1 MIINQL
7 ITFAIEKRW
16 LVLVLTLLLAA
27 FGAYK
32 TTQLP
37 IDAVPDITNIQ
48 VQINSSAPGYSP
60 LEAEQRISYSIENA
74 MAGIPKLDYT
84 RSLSRYGL
92 SQVTVIFEEGT
103 DIYWA
108 RQQISERLQSIQG
121 ELPANIEP
129 KLGPV
134 ASGLGEIFTYAV
146 QAKPDAVTDSGK
158 PYSAEDLRTIQDWI
172 IRPQLVK
179 VKGITEINSIGGY
192 AREYQVAPIPGK
204 LFAYKV
210 TLEDLVTTL
219 EKNNQNSGAGYIERN
234 GEQWLIRSPGQLN
247 NLEEIAQLVVTR
259 RDDAPVR
266 IKDLATVQYGKEL
279 RTGSATFEGEETVL
293 GTAFM
298 LLGENSRTVSKAVA
312 KKLNEINDFLPPGIQ
327 AVPLYDRTTLV
338 DKTIDTVR
346 TNLFEGAVLVIAV
359 LFALL
364 GNIRAAFIVAL
375 VIPLSMLFA
384 ITGMAMN
391 RVSGNL
397 MSLGAIDF
405 GIIVDGAVIVVE
417 NALRRLGISQK
428 KHGRLLTLQE
438 RLLEVTESTKEVF
451 SPAVFGMLIIMLVY
465 LPIFALSGIEGK
477 MFHPMAFTVVAAL
490 FGALIFSITFVPA
503 AIAIL
508 VKGKVSEEENWV
520 MKKARQ
526 VYQPLLKIALKH
538 SLFVFIA
545 AGLLLAASAYQ
556 STRMGSEFLP
566 QLDEHDIAL
575 HAMRIPG
582 TGIAQATEMQL
593 LLEKRIMQIPEIKQV
608 FSKIGTAEI
617 ASDPMP
623 PNVADTFLIL
633 KETTDWPNPNKPKQ
647 QLVDE
652 IRSAIEELPGNNY
665 ELTQPIEMRF
675 NELISGVRADVA
687 LRIYGDDLN
696 TLAEIGSNVS
706 QLLAKI
712 SGGADVR
719 MEQADGLPMISV
731 EPQRDHLALLGL
743 SVADVQDT
751 LRSAISGIETGLIYE
766 GDRRFKLLVRMDES
780 LSKDPEALAQIPVA
794 IPNPSPFLAIDK
806 DDESELLFVPLGEV
820 AHIVEIEGPNQIN
833 RRSGKRNIVV
843 SANVEGRDLGSF
855 ISETQALMRNEL
867 KLPAGYW
874 LEYGGTFEQ
883 LESAS
888 QRLSIVVPI
897 TLLLILGLLYS
908 AFGSIR
914 DTLIIFTG
922 VPLALTGGIIA
933 LTLRDMPLS
942 ISAGVGFIAL
952 SGVAVLNGVVMLSFI
967 KELRDSGLELTKAVW
982 QGASQRLRPVLMT
995 ALVASLGFV
1004 PMAFNTGTGAEV
1016 QRPLATV
1023 VIGGIVSSTLLTLV
1037 VLPALYQWVHS
1048 RFNHKSLC

>member
-1 MIINQL
+1 MTINHL
-7 ITFAIEKRW
+7 ITFAIERRW
-16 LVLVLTLLLAA
+16 LIMVLTLLLATL
-27 FGAYK
+27 GIYK

-60 LEAEQRISYSIENA
+60 LEAEQRISYTVENA

-108 RQQISERLQSIQG
+108 RQQISERLQGIQS
-121 ELPANIEP
+121 ELPAGIEP

-146 QAKPDAVTDSGK
+146 QAEVDAVTDAGK

-179 VKGITEINSIGGY
+179 VPGITEINSMGGY

-210 TLEDLVTTL
+210 TMNELVETL
-219 EKNNQNSGAGYIERN
+219 KNNNQNSGAGYIERN

-266 IKDLATVQYGKEL
+266 IKDLAEVQYGKEL
-279 RTGSATFEGEETVL
+279 RTGSATFNSEETVL

-312 KKLNEINDFLPPGIQ
+312 KKLIEINDFLPPGIH
-327 AVPLYDRTTLV
+327 AVPVYDRTTLV

-364 GNIRAAFIVAL
+364 GNIRAALIVAL

-417 NALRRLGISQK
+417 NALRRLGLAQK
-428 KHGRLLTLQE
+428 KYGRLLTLQE
-438 RLLEVTESTKEVF
+438 RLLEVTASTKEVF
-451 SPAVFGMLIIMLVY
+451 RPAVFGMLIIMLVY
-465 LPIFALSGIEGK
+465 LPIFALAGVEGK

-503 AIAIL
+503 AVAIL
-508 VKGKVSEEENWV
+508 VKGKVSEEENIV
-520 MKKARQ
+520 MAKARRL
-526 VYQPLLKIALKH
+526 YQPLLKTALNN
-538 SLFVFIA
+538 SPIVFIA
-545 AGLLLAASAYQ
+545 AIILLSATAYQ
-556 STRMGSEFLP
+556 STRLGSEFLP

-582 TGIAQATEMQL
+582 TGIEQATKMQL
-593 LLEKRIMQIPEIKQV
+593 LLEKRIMEFPEVKHV

-617 ASDPMP
+617 ATDPMP

-633 KETTDWPNPNKPKQ
+633 KPIADWPNPEKEKQ

-652 IRSAIEELPGNNY
+652 IRHAIEEIPGNNY

-687 LRIYGDDLN
+687 LRIYGDDLD
-696 TLAEIGSNVS
+696 TLAKIGGQVS
-706 QLLAKI
+706 QLLAQV
-712 SGGADVR
+712 SGGQDVR
-719 MEQADGLPMISV
+719 MEQAKGLPMISV
-731 EPQRDHLALLGL
+731 IPQRDHLALLGL
-743 SVADVQDT
+743 SVADVQET
-751 LRSAISGIETGLIYE
+751 LRSAVSGIETGLIYE

-780 LSKDPEALAQIPVA
+780 LSKDPKSLAQIPVA
-794 IPNPSPFLAIDK
+794 IPYPRSP
-806 DDESELLFVPLGEV
+806 DDEKSELDYVPLGEI
-820 AHIVEIEGPNQIN
+820 ADIVEIQGPNQIN

-843 SANVEGRDLGSF
+843 SANVEDRDLGSF
-855 ISETQALMRNEL
+855 ITETQELMRNEL

-908 AFGSIR
+908 AFSSMR

-942 ISAGVGFIAL
+942 ISAGIGFIAL

-967 KELRDSGLELTKAVW
+967 KELRESGLELAQAVW

-1023 VIGGIVSSTLLTLV
+1023 VIGGIISSTLLTLI
-1037 VLPALYQWVHS
+1037 VLPTLYQWVHS
-1048 RFNHKSLC
+1048 RFKGRT

>member
-1 MIINQL
+1 MINHL
-7 ITFAIEKRW
+7 IAFAIERRW
-16 LVLVLTLLLAA
+16 LVMAMTLLLAA
-27 FGAYK
+27 LGIYK

-37 IDAVPDITNIQ
+37 IDAVPDITNVQ

-74 MAGIPKLDYT
+74 MAGIPKLEYT

-108 RQQISERLQSIQG
+108 RQQISERLQGIQG
-121 ELPANIEP
+121 ELPAGIEP
-129 KLGPV
+129 NLGPV

-146 QAKPDAVTDSGK
+146 QAEPDAVTDEGK

-179 VKGITEINSIGGY
+179 VPGITEINSMGGY

-210 TLEDLVTTL
+210 TMSKLVETL
-219 EKNNQNSGAGYIERN
+219 KNNNQNSGAGYIERN
-234 GEQWLIRSPGQLN
+234 GEQWLIRSPGQLD
-247 NLEEIAQLVVTR
+247 NLDDIAQLVVTR

-266 IKDLATVQYGKEL
+266 IKDLAEVKYGKEL
-279 RTGSATFEGEETVL
+279 RTGSATFNSEETVL

-298 LLGENSRTVSKAVA
+298 LLGENSRTVSKVVA
-312 KKLNEINDFLPPGIQ
+312 KKLTEINDFLPPGIN

-417 NALRRLGISQK
+417 NALRRLGLAQK
-428 KHGRLLTLQE
+428 KYGRLLTLQE

-451 SPAVFGMLIIMLVY
+451 RPAVFGMLIIMLVY
-465 LPIFALSGIEGK
+465 LPIFALAGVEGK

-490 FGALIFSITFVPA
+490 LGALIFSITFVPA

-508 VKGKVSEEENWV
+508 VKGKVSEEENFV
-520 MKKARQ
+520 MEKARKF
-526 VYQPLLKIALKH
+526 YQPLLKAALNNGPI
-538 SLFVFIA
+538 VFIA
-545 AGLLLAASAYQ
+545 AIILVAATGYQ
-556 STRMGSEFLP
+556 STRLGSEFLP

-582 TGIAQATEMQL
+582 TGIEQATEMQR
-593 LLEKRIMQIPEIKQV
+593 LLEKRIMEFPEVQKV

-617 ASDPMP
+617 ATDPMP

-633 KETTDWPNPNKPKQ
+633 KAVKDWPNPEKSKQ
-647 QLVDE
+647 ELLNQIRIALEE
-652 IRSAIEELPGNNY
+652 IPGNNY

-675 NELISGVRADVA
+675 NELISGVRANVA
-687 LRIYGDDLN
+687 LRIYGDDLE
-696 TLAEIGSNVS
+696 TLAQVGNQAS

-712 SGGADVR
+712 SGGQDVR
-719 MEQADGLPMISV
+719 MEQAKGLPMISV
-731 EPQRDHLALLGL
+731 IPQRDHLALLGL
-743 SVADVQDT
+743 SVADVQET
-751 LRSAISGIETGLIYE
+751 LRSAVSGIETGLIYE

-780 LSKDPEALAQIPVA
+780 LSRDPKALAQIPVA
-794 IPNPSPFLAIDK
+794 IPYPRSP
-806 DDESELLFVPLGEV
+806 DDEKSELDFVPLGEI
-820 AHIVEIEGPNQIN
+820 ADIVEIQGPTQIN

-855 ISETQALMRNEL
+855 IAETQELMRNEL

-897 TLLLILGLLYS
+897 TLILILGLLYS
-908 AFGSIR
+908 AFGSFR

-942 ISAGVGFIAL
+942 ISAGVGLIAL

-967 KELRDSGLELTKAVW
+967 KELRESGLELSKAVW

-1023 VIGGIVSSTLLTLV
+1023 VIGGIISSTLLTLV
-1037 VLPALYQWVHS
+1037 VLPTLYQWVHT
-1048 RFNHKSLC
+1048 RFKARTHKD

>member
-1 MIINQL
+1 MINHL
-7 ITFAIEKRW
+7 IAFAIERRW
-16 LVLVLTLLLAA
+16 LVIALTLLLA
-27 FGAYK
+27 GLGIYK

-37 IDAVPDITNIQ
+37 IDAVPDITNVQ
-48 VQINSSAPGYSP
+48 VQVNSSAPGYSP

-92 SQVTVIFEEGT
+92 SQVTVVFEEGT

-108 RQQISERLQSIQG
+108 RQQISERLQGIKG
-121 ELPANIEP
+121 DLPSGIEP

-146 QAKPDAVTDSGK
+146 QADYDAVNENGQ

-179 VKGITEINSIGGY
+179 VPGITEINSMGGY

-210 TLEDLVTTL
+210 TINDLVETL
-219 EKNNQNSGAGYIERN
+219 KNNNQNSGAGYIERN
-234 GEQWLIRSPGQLN
+234 GEQWLIRSPGQLD
-247 NLEEIAQLVVTR
+247 NLEQIAQLVVAR

-266 IKDLATVQYGKEL
+266 VKDIAVVKYGKEL
-279 RTGSATFEGEETVL
+279 RTGSATFDGEETVL

-312 KKLNEINDFLPPGIQ
+312 KKLEDINDFLPPGIK

-338 DKTIDTVR
+338 DKTIATVR
-346 TNLFEGAVLVIAV
+346 TNLFEGAVLVIAI

-384 ITGMAMN
+384 ITGMATN

-405 GIIVDGAVIVVE
+405 GIIVDGTVIVVE
-417 NALRRLGISQK
+417 NALRRLGLAQK
-428 KHGRLLTLQE
+428 KYGRLLSLQE

-451 SPAVFGMLIIMLVY
+451 RPAVFGMLIIMLVY
-465 LPIFALSGIEGK
+465 LPIFALQGVEGK

-490 FGALIFSITFVPA
+490 LGALIFSITFVPA
-503 AIAIL
+503 AVAIL
-508 VKGKVSEEENWV
+508 VTGKVNEEENIV
-520 MKKARQ
+520 MAKARKL
-526 VYQPLLKIALKH
+526 YQPILKTALNNGPV
-538 SLFVFIA
+538 VFITA
-545 AGLLLAASAYQ
+545 IILLAATGYQ
-556 STRMGSEFLP
+556 ATRLGSEFLP

-582 TGIAQATEMQL
+582 TGIEQATEMQL
-593 LLEKRIMQIPEIKQV
+593 LLERRIAEFPEIKQV

-617 ASDPMP
+617 ATDPMP

-633 KETTDWPNPNKPKQ
+633 KPVKEWPDANKSKQ

-652 IRSAIEELPGNNY
+652 IRHALEEIPGNNY
-665 ELTQPIEMRF
+665 EITQPIEMRF

-687 LRIYGDDLN
+687 LRIYGDDLEV
-696 TLAEIGSNVS
+696 LAELGN
-706 QLLAKI
+706 QTAKLLAQVE
-712 SGGADVR
+712 GGQDVR
-719 MEQADGLPMISV
+719 MEQAKGLPMISV

-743 SVADVQDT
+743 SVADVQEA
-751 LRSAISGIETGLIYE
+751 LRAAVSGIDTGLIYE

-780 LSKDPEALAQIPVA
+780 LSRDVKALAQIPVA
-794 IPNPSPFLAIDK
+794 IPYPSNP
-806 DDESELLFVPLGEV
+806 DDERSELDYVPLGEV
-820 AHIVEIEGPNQIN
+820 ADIIEIQGPNQIN
-833 RRSGKRNIVV
+833 RRSGKRNLVV

-855 ISETQALMRNEL
+855 IEQTQELMRKEL

-888 QRLSIVVPI
+888 QRLSLVVPI

-908 AFGSIR
+908 AFSSLR
-914 DTLIIFTG
+914 DSLIVFTG

-967 KELRDSGLELTKAVW
+967 KELRESGLELTQAVW

-1023 VIGGIVSSTLLTLV
+1023 VIGGIISSTLLTLV
-1037 VLPALYQWVHS
+1037 VLPTLYQWVHS
-1048 RFNHKSLC
+1048 RFKHK

>member
-1 MIINQL
+1 MIINHL
-7 ITFAIEKRW
+7 ITFAIERRW
-16 LVLVLTLLLAA
+16 LVLAATLLIAGL
-27 FGAYK
+27 GIYK

-37 IDAVPDITNIQ
+37 IDAVPDITNVQ

-60 LEAEQRISYSIENA
+60 LEAEQRISYTVENA

-84 RSLSRYGL
+84 RSISRYGL

-108 RQQISERLQSIQG
+108 RQQISERIQGIQG
-121 ELPANIEP
+121 ELPAGVEP
-129 KLGPV
+129 RLGPV
-134 ASGLGEIFTYAV
+134 ASGLGEIFTYAI
-146 QAKPDAVTDSGK
+146 QAEDDAVTDEGN

-179 VKGITEINSIGGY
+179 VPGITEINSIGGF

-210 TLEDLVTTL
+210 TVADIVSTL
-219 EKNNQNSGAGYIERN
+219 KNNNQNSGAGYIERN

-247 NLEEIAQLVVTR
+247 NLDDIAQLVVTR

-266 IKDLATVQYGKEL
+266 IKDLAIVKYGKEL
-279 RTGSATFEGEETVL
+279 RTGSATFDGEETVL

-312 KKLNEINDFLPPGIQ
+312 KKLTEINDFLPPGIN

-338 DKTIDTVR
+338 DKTIETVR

-417 NALRRLGISQK
+417 NALRRLGLAQK
-428 KHGRLLTLQE
+428 KYGRLLNLQE
-438 RLLEVTESTKEVF
+438 RLIEVTESTKEVF
-451 SPAVFGMLIIMLVY
+451 RPAVFGMLIIMLVY
-465 LPIFALSGIEGK
+465 LPIFALTGVEGK

-490 FGALIFSITFVPA
+490 LGALIFSITFVPA
-503 AIAIL
+503 AVAIF
-508 VKGKVSEEENWV
+508 VKGKVSEEENFV
-520 MKKARQ
+520 MTKARYI
-526 VYQPLLKIALKH
+526 YQPLLKLALNN
-538 SLFVFIA
+538 SPIVFIA
-545 AGLLLAASAYQ
+545 AIILVSATAYQ
-556 STRMGSEFLP
+556 STRLGSEFLP

-582 TGIAQATEMQL
+582 TGIEQATEMQL
-593 LLEKRIMQIPEIKQV
+593 LLERRIAEFPEVQQV

-617 ASDPMP
+617 ANDPMP

-633 KETTDWPNPNKPKQ
+633 KPIKDWPNPNKPKQ
-647 QLVDE
+647 QLVNE
-652 IRSAIEELPGNNY
+652 IRLGIEEIPGNNY

-687 LRIYGDDLN
+687 LRIYGDDLE
-696 TLAEIGSNVS
+696 TLAKVGAKAA

-712 SGGADVR
+712 SGGQDVR
-719 MEQADGLPMISV
+719 MEQAKGLPMISV

-743 SVADVQDT
+743 TISDVQET
-751 LRSAISGIETGLIYE
+751 LRSAVSGIETGLIYE

-780 LSKDPEALAQIPVA
+780 LSKDPKALAQIPVA
-794 IPNPSPFLAIDK
+794 IPNLSNPNEE
-806 DDESELLFVPLGEV
+806 ESELVYVPLGEI
-820 AHIVEIEGPNQIN
+820 ADILEIEGPNQIN

-855 ISETQALMRNEL
+855 IAETQDLMRNEL
-867 KLPAGYW
+867 DLPAGYW

-897 TLLLILGLLYS
+897 TLILIIGLLYG
-908 AFGSIR
+908 AFSSMR

-967 KELRDSGLELTKAVW
+967 KELRESGLELSKAVW
-982 QGASQRLRPVLMT
+982 EGASQRLRPVLMT

-1023 VIGGIVSSTLLTLV
+1023 VIGGIISSTLLTLV
-1037 VLPALYQWVHS
+1037 VLPTLYKWVHTHFK
-1048 RFNHKSLC
+1048 R